1 MKILQRARRNEYLT
15 KTFFL
20 IHLTTENTERPKS
33 RDSSTLQNII
43 PLHLAAQQG
52 HIAVVGMLLSRS
64 TQQQHAKV
72 SERFLA
78 RLRPRSEWEY
88 NKTCE

>member
-1 MKILQRARRNEYLT
+1 MKIRQRTRGDEYVPYKNL
-15 KTFFL
+15 FL
-20 IHLTTENTERPKS
+20 AIHLTNENAEQPQS
-33 RDSSTLQNII
+33 RDYSTLQNII

-78 RLRPRSEWEY
+78 HLRPRSE
-88 NKTCE
+88 